1 MKLPIPFLLYAVSLG
16 LLLSTGWTV
25 YQMAPLW
32 KGKEEATKRG
42 QNEGKDAIGRG
53 RGQGPVTVDWA
64 YTRQSAPWWAGF
76 KDVNLIGRLPPPPP
90 SPTAAEPEKV
100 EVVADL
106 RPLDQLIELVSL
118 VYDGQM
124 AGKGGNSHVIVRFK
138 PEANVEPPEWWVRE
152 NTAPTPA
159 AAPGGQNPADRTQ
172 GRPRNQPRGAAPPP
186 ANRPSPM
193 PSSMAGRE
201 VLQKVWVEDGGDIR
215 RSSVL
220 WPVQPSQVGS
230 NGKAVQVGA
239 IRLVRVAEDA
249 QSAYF
254 VREVPTGDGVAR
266 EAKEERLIKTAMGLS
281 QDVLEALLALQGREQ
296 QANPPER
303 QVAAQANPASTA
315 WVETEETMRVGNR
328 IHIGRQD
335 ERRLQQ
341 DADQFLAQLNVDTY
355 VGRQSKVTG
364 LIVRGI
370 DPQFQRF
377 GVQVGDVLIEINGR
391 KVESKASAVSQVKGD
406 YNRGVRTFTS
416 KWLVN
421 GQIVDRVYT
430 APDR

>member
-1 MKLPIPFLLYAVSLG
+1 MKLPIPFLLYVVSLG

-25 YQMAPLW
+25 YQMTPLW
-32 KGKEEATKRG
+32 KGRDAATRRG
-42 QNEGKDAIGRG
+42 QDEGKDAIGRG
-53 RGQGPVTVDWA
+53 RGKGPITADWS
-64 YTRQSAPWWAGF
+64 YTRQSWWAGL
-76 KDVNLIGRLPPPPP
+76 KEVNLIGKLPPTPAPVV
-90 SPTAAEPEKV
+90 AEPEKV

-118 VYDGQM
+118 VYDGQ
-124 AGKGGNSHVIVRFK
+124 ASGKGGSSHVIVRFK

-152 NTAPTPA
+152 NTAPTPGTN
-159 AAPGGQNPADRTQ
+159 PGGPGPADRT
-172 GRPRNQPRGAAPPP
+172 GRPRTPPRGGATPP
-186 ANRPSPM
+186 ARPSAM
-193 PSSMAGRE
+193 PVSLGGRE
-201 VLQKVWVEDGGDIR
+201 VLQKVWVDDGGDVR

-220 WPVQPSQVGS
+220 WPMQPSPAG
-230 NGKAVQVGA
+230 NAGRTVQVGA

-254 VREVPTGDGVAR
+254 VREVPAGDGVVR
-266 EAKEERLIKTAMGLS
+266 EPKEERLIKTAMGLS
-281 QDVLEALLALQGREQ
+281 QDVLEALLALQGREASASQ
-296 QANPPER
+296 EARP
-303 QVAAQANPASTA
+303 AAAPNLTGTTS
-315 WVETEETMRVGNR
+315 WMETEETMRVGNR
-328 IHIGRQD
+328 IYIGRQD
-335 ERRLQQ
+335 ERRFQQ

-364 LIVRGI
+364 LIVRGV
-370 DPQFQRF
+370 DPQLQRF

-391 KVESKASAVSQVKGD
+391 KVESKASAVAQVKGD

-421 GQIVDRVYT
+421 GQVVDRTYT